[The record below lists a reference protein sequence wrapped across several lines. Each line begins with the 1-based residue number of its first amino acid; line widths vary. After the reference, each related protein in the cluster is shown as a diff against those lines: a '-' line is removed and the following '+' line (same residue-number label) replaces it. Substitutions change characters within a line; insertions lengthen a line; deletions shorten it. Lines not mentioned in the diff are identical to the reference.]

1 MTPADLFDLW
11 QPPPEGEANA
21 LSFSTAGVAT
31 DTEMARFRL
40 NLPGNLSAAQAQL
53 AQAETQVQASE
64 RALAAIPQRL
74 EGLRRRPQ
82 QPNRGDVAFSASLP
96 GSPPDAREMLAQ
108 PEADMLNFL
117 DRLKTGPPPES
128 DISFG
133 PLDRFGDWNDAQ
145 AQFIAAVKR
154 IQRLM
159 TTLAWIETQIEGNL
173 LAQTVVSWTGDA
185 RIAWEAGV
193 DAEQIALH
201 RRSTRLA
208 LASRQTML
216 RTVIF
221 TTQVAF
227 KISGLLAVPGGQ
239 ILALPV
245 AWKYVNQILSE
256 INLLRNT

>member
-74 EGLRRRPQ
+74 EGLPP

-133 PLDRFGDWNDAQ
+133 PLDRFGGWNDAQ
-145 AQFIAAVKR
+145 AQFMAAVKR